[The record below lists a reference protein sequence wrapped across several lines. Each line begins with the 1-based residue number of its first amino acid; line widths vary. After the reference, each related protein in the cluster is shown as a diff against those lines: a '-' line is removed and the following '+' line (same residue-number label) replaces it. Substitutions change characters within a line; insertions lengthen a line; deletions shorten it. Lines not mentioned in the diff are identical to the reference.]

1 MNEEQRQEDERIS
14 YLATGFA
21 AGGLDENEKLELYDL
36 LRRPGES
43 GARAARV
50 TWSSLQVAVDLR
62 GSLGTHFQDTVTH
75 RLNHPG
81 DTGPGGK
88 FVPDVFARLGI
99 TRPRLEDVH
108 VPVAVVTPANPRR
121 IAWRKISIIAAAVV
135 LLSGSAWHFLVA
147 PGGRLA
153 WSTGSVTRSGAL
165 IAPGAALDAEPV
177 AVSAGG
183 LAEITLGNGGRV
195 RIRGP
200 ASVVVQPAGV
210 AVVSGEAWVEA
221 ATTALIVGLPDGRLT
236 LSPGSQVAIAASAN
250 HATVAAT
257 VGTVTLTRGNA
268 ATGVPL
274 PAGRAT
280 ADGEHTFPWHPSA
293 SATCLTRNGVRRLI
307 DADPSCA
314 TWTLTATFSPHKLDD
329 MATIQAGGRIIQLGA
344 GWLEL
349 DGGVRQQL
357 TGAPLV
363 ERALRLER
371 GNDGV
376 VRLHLEGLEP
386 AAQTLKWD
394 SVPQALTGE
403 TLTEVHWGSGPAK
416 EPTRPSELLG
426 SSRR

>member
-1 MNEEQRQEDERIS
+1 MSDNLKGENLQEEERIS

-21 AGGLDENEKLELYDL
+21 AGGLNENEKLELYDL
-36 LRRPGES
+36 LRSPGEA
-43 GARAARV
+43 GATAARV
-50 TWSSLQVAVDLR
+50 AWSSLQVAVDLR

-75 RLNHPG
+75 RLNNPG

-99 TRPRLEDVH
+99 TRPCLEDVH
-108 VPVAVVTPANPRR
+108 VPVAASPPPPRR
-121 IAWRKISIIAAAVV
+121 RIGWRRIMTIAVAMV
-135 LLSGSAWHFLVA
+135 LLGWSAFHFLA
-147 PGGRLA
+147 RAGGRLA

-221 ATTALIVGLPDGRLT
+221 TTTALVVGLPDGRLA
-236 LSPGSQVAIAASAN
+236 LSPGSQVAIAATAN
-250 HATVAAT
+250 RALVATRT
-257 VGTVTLTRGNA
+257 GTVVVTRGNA
-268 ATGVPL
+268 AVGAPL

-280 ADGEHTFPWHPSA
+280 ADGEHTFTWQPTA
-293 SATCLTRNGVRRLI
+293 LATCLDGNGVRRLI
-307 DADPSCA
+307 DADPNSA
-314 TWTLTATFSPHKLDD
+314 TWALTAIFAPQTLDD
-329 MATIQAGGRIIQLGA
+329 NALIQAGSHSVRLGA

-349 DGGVRQQL
+349 DSGDRQQI

-363 ERALRLER
+363 ERALRIER
-371 GNDGV
+371 ANDGI
-376 VRLHLEGLEP
+376 VRLHLDGLES
-386 AAQTLKWD
+386 AVHTLKWD
-394 SVPQALTGE
+394 TVPQALTGE
-403 TLTEVHWGSGPAK
+403 SLTHVQWGSGPAA
-416 EPTRPSELLG
+416 EPE
-426 SSRR
+426 RR